1 MTYLLAD
8 GWSNWICNTEIG
20 WSDLDIEKRRFDCLL
35 PEAQSP
41 PFVRSPRIN
50 TVSVLKP
57 VLSVIYQYYP
67 VHNMKIDL
75 DIDSELNKTKNDKM
89 TPAVVE
95 VELPLIL
102 SEKYSENDRRGLG

>member
-1 MTYLLAD
+1 
-8 GWSNWICNTEIG
+8 
-20 WSDLDIEKRRFDCLL
+20 
-35 PEAQSP
+35 
-41 PFVRSPRIN
+41 
-50 TVSVLKP
+50 
-57 VLSVIYQYYP
+57 
-67 VHNMKIDL
+67 MKIDL